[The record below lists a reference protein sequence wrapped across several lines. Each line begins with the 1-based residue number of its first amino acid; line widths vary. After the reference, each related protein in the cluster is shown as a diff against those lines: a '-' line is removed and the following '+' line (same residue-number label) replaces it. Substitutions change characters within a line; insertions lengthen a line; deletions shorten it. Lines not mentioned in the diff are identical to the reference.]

1 MYWVTSEKQNQK
13 TINLFIIRICLTQL
27 WKLTNYEI
35 RNGQAPDLAE
45 LKAFEFQMNANKLD
59 SQVELIWLKEGKIWR
74 QEKPFVLVQDKEE
87 FT

>member
-35 RNGQAPDLAE
+35 CNGQARDLAE

-59 SQVELIWLKEGKIWR
+59 SQVELIWLKEGKI
-74 QEKPFVLVQDKEE
+74 
-87 FT
+87 